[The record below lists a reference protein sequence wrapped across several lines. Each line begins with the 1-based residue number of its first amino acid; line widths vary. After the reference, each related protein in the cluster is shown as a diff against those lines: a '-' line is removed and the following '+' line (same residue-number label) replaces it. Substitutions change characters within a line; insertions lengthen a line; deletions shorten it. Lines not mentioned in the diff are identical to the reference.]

1 MPELSPEA
9 RAFKPGV
16 YKHFKGGVYDVMGV
30 AQHSETPEQEFVV
43 YKSRATGRFM
53 VRPLA
58 MFVEE
63 VERDGYK
70 GPRFVQYSDDR

>member
-1 MPELSPEA
+1 MTNSDIQ
-9 RAFKPGV
+9 PGI
-16 YKHFKGGVYDVMGV
+16 YRHFKGHDVKVFFV
-30 AQHSETPEQEFVV
+30 AKHTETEEDFVV
-43 YKSRATGRFM
+43 YEHIGPNEKSKYW

-70 GPRFVQYSDDR
+70 GPRFKYIGEAV